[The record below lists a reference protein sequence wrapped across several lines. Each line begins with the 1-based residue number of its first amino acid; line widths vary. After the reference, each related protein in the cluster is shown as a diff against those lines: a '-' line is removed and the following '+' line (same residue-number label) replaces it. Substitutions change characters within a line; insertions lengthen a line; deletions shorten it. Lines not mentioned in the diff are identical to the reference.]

1 MDYFKILNLNRE
13 PFSNSPEPD
22 FFYQSSQHL
31 GCLQKLELAIRLH
44 RGLNVVM
51 GNVGTGKTTLCREL
65 LIRLAISEEDRNEM
79 ETHLLL
85 DPSIGTSREFL
96 ATVATAFGISGAAA
110 AESEWQLKEGI
121 KHHLFQRGVDEKK
134 TVVLIIDEGQ
144 KLPDFGL
151 ELLREFLNYET
162 NESKL
167 LQIVIFAQ
175 NEFEETL
182 KQHPNF
188 ADRVNQF
195 IALEPLNFQETRQL
209 VAFRLA
215 QASEDKQTRLFTWPG
230 LWAVYKATGGYPRRI
245 ITLCHQ
251 SMLTMIIQNRKR
263 AGWFMVRSCAE
274 RVSAEGRAGR
284 RRLVITAS
292 SLLALLLVAAG
303 ILEWGFPVA
312 QESPISGKAAVTTV
326 EKTPVPAAVTVEKRA
341 VPAAVAT
348 VEKKAVPA
356 AVAVEKRPVPATVAT
371 MEKTPVPAV
380 VAVEKRAVPAA
391 VASVVPAP
399 APPVSPALS
408 VVNTKKPK
416 VLGSMIIEPGETT
429 YRMLSRIYGAYD
441 EEQLQAFVRANHRI
455 EDINRIRKGDVV
467 TLPAV
472 PVRTNPLP
480 PAQSWVAVTTKG
492 SLGEAYESLRRY
504 PHAEGGIRLF
514 PYWNPREGMVFAVL
528 IRNGFPDEKAAGA
541 FIQRLPAEF
550 SPGARVITQWPEG
563 TEFYAR

>member
-13 PFSNSPEPD
+13 PFSNSPEPE

-65 LIRLAISEEDRNEM
+65 LIRFAKSEEDRNEM

-85 DPSIGTSREFL
+85 DPSIGAPREFL

-121 KHHLFQRGVDEKK
+121 KQHLFQRGVDEKK

-144 KLPDFGL
+144 KLPVFGL
-151 ELLREFLNYET
+151 EILREFLNYET
-162 NESKL
+162 NDSKL

-175 NEFEETL
+175 KEFEETL
-182 KQHPNF
+182 RQHPNF

-195 IALEPLNFQETRQL
+195 ISLGPLNFRETRQMI
-209 VAFRLA
+209 AFRIA
-215 QASEDKQTRLFTWPG
+215 QASGDKPPRLFTWPG
-230 LWAVYKATGGYPRRI
+230 LRAIYKATGGYPRRI

-274 RVSAEGRAGR
+274 RVSAEGTAGR
-284 RRLVITAS
+284 RRVLIAAS
-292 SLLALLLVAAG
+292 SLVALLLVAAG

-312 QESPISGKAAVTTV
+312 PESPLSGKAAVTTV
-326 EKTPVPAAVTVEKRA
+326 EKR
-341 VPAAVAT
+341 
-348 VEKKAVPA
+348 
-356 AVAVEKRPVPATVAT
+356 
-371 MEKTPVPAV
+371 PVPAV
-380 VAVEKRAVPAA
+380 VA
-391 VASVVPAP
+391 SVAP
-399 APPVSPALS
+399 APPPPASPALS
-408 VVNTKKPK
+408 VLNTKKPK
-416 VLGSMIIEPGETT
+416 VLGRMIVEPGETV
-429 YRMLSRIYGAYD
+429 YGMLHRIYGDYD

-455 EDINRIRKGDVV
+455 ENINRIRIGDVV
-467 TLPAV
+467 TLPAI

-480 PAQSWVAVTTKG
+480 PEQSWVAVTTKG

-514 PYWNPREGMVFAVL
+514 PYWNPREGVVFAVL

-550 SPGARVITQWPEG
+550 PPGARVIARWPEG

>member
-13 PFSNSPEPD
+13 PFSNSPEPE

-65 LIRLAISEEDRNEM
+65 LIRFAKSEEDRNEV

-85 DPSIGTSREFL
+85 DPSIGTPREFL

-134 TVVLIIDEGQ
+134 TVVLIVDEGQ
-144 KLPDFGL
+144 KLPVFGL
-151 ELLREFLNYET
+151 EILREFLNYET

-175 NEFEETL
+175 NEFEEIL
-182 KQHPNF
+182 RQHPNF

-209 VAFRLA
+209 IAFRIA
-215 QASEDKQTRLFTWPG
+215 QASGDKPARLFTWPG

-251 SMLTMIIQNRKR
+251 SMLTMIIQNRKK
-263 AGWFMVRSCAE
+263 AGWFMVRSCAD
-274 RVSAEGRAGR
+274 RVSAEGTTGR
-284 RRLVITAS
+284 RRVLIAAS
-292 SLLALLLVAAG
+292 SLVALLLVAAG

-312 QESPISGKAAVTTV
+312 QESPLSGKAAVTTV
-326 EKTPVPAAVTVEKRA
+326 EKR
-341 VPAAVAT
+341 
-348 VEKKAVPA
+348 
-356 AVAVEKRPVPATVAT
+356 
-371 MEKTPVPAV
+371 PVPAV
-380 VAVEKRAVPAA
+380 VALV
-391 VASVVPAP
+391 AP
-399 APPVSPALS
+399 APPPPASPALS
-408 VVNTKKPK
+408 VLNTKKPK
-416 VLGSMIIEPGETT
+416 VLGRMIVEPGETV
-429 YRMLSRIYGAYD
+429 YGMLHRIYGAYD

-455 EDINRIRKGDVV
+455 EDINRIRRGDVV

-480 PAQSWVAVTTKG
+480 PEQSWVALTTKG

-504 PHAEGGIRLF
+504 PNAEGGIRLF

-550 SPGARVITQWPEG
+550 PSGARVISRWPEG

>member
-13 PFSNSPEPD
+13 PFSNSPEPE

-65 LIRLAISEEDRNEM
+65 LIRFAKSEEDRNEV

-85 DPSIGTSREFL
+85 DPSIGTPREFL
-96 ATVATAFGISGAAA
+96 ATVAAAFSISGAAA

-134 TVVLIIDEGQ
+134 TVVLIVDEGQ
-144 KLPDFGL
+144 KLPVFGL
-151 ELLREFLNYET
+151 EILREFLNYET
-162 NESKL
+162 NEFKL

-182 KQHPNF
+182 RQHPNF

-195 IALEPLNFQETRQL
+195 ITLEPLNFRETRKM
-209 VAFRLA
+209 VAFRIA
-215 QASEDKQTRLFTWPG
+215 QASGDKPTRLFTWPG
-230 LWAVYKATGGYPRRI
+230 LWAVYKATGGYPRKI

-251 SMLTMIIQNRKR
+251 SLLTLIIQNRKR
-263 AGWFMVRSCAE
+263 AGWFMVHSCAE
-274 RVSAEGRAGR
+274 RVSAEGTAGR
-284 RRLVITAS
+284 RRVLIAAS
-292 SLLALLLVAAG
+292 SLVALLLVAAG
-303 ILEWGFPVA
+303 ILEWGFPVVR
-312 QESPISGKAAVTTV
+312 ESPLSGKAAVTTV
-326 EKTPVPAAVTVEKRA
+326 GKR
-341 VPAAVAT
+341 
-348 VEKKAVPA
+348 
-356 AVAVEKRPVPATVAT
+356 
-371 MEKTPVPAV
+371 PVPAV
-380 VAVEKRAVPAA
+380 VA
-391 VASVVPAP
+391 SVAP
-399 APPVSPALS
+399 APPPPASPALS
-408 VVNTKKPK
+408 VLNTKKPK
-416 VLGSMIIEPGETT
+416 VLGRMIVEPGETV
-429 YRMLSRIYGAYD
+429 YGMLHRIYGDYD

-455 EDINRIRKGDVV
+455 ENINRIRIGDVV

-480 PAQSWVAVTTKG
+480 PEQSWVAVTAKG

-550 SPGARVITQWPEG
+550 PPGARVISRWPEG